1 MNSFMLVLSPL
12 LLYSLL
18 CAFPIGN
25 CPPASNTANL
35 VARMDFGANTAS
47 NCCRWETE
55 WGRNTGVGPSSN
67 TSTLGCCFLCSP
79 FPHVWDKPGALF
91 YLITGEIQVISIDQP
106 YLGSLEDRSSSSS
119 SFPHY
124 AQKYTQE
131 NHICT
136 LAINKEM
143 PSFRKI
149 GKLC

>member
-1 MNSFMLVLSPL
+1 MLVFSPL
-12 LLYSLL
+12 LPCSLL

-35 VARMDFGANTAS
+35 NALAKKDFRANTVS

-55 WGRNTGVGPSSN
+55 WGENIGVSPSSN
-67 TSTLGCCFLCSP
+67 TSTLGCCFLCSS
-79 FPHVWDKPGALF
+79 FPHVWHKPGALF
-91 YLITGEIQVISIDQP
+91 YLIIGEIQVISINQP
-106 YLGSLEDRSSSSS
+106 YSSSLEDRSSSSS

-124 AQKYTQE
+124 AQKNTQE
-131 NHICT
+131 NHICM